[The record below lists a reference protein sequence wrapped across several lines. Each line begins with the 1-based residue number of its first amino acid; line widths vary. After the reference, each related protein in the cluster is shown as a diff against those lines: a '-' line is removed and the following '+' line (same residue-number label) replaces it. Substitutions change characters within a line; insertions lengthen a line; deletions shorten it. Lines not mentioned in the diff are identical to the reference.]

1 MLCMQEEAREQG
13 HPCEVLS
20 TQSRQA
26 AHAHVLG
33 TLVITH
39 QLQVLIT
46 WPVPC
51 SVSCRRPVFDRGFA
65 GQARVGEAGEGKE
78 VELMRVL
85 LLVACQVVVRVAPP
99 GVQERRRAEGR
110 ARA

>member
-1 MLCMQEEAREQG
+1 MSKGTPAKYSALK
-13 HPCEVLS
+13 S
-20 TQSRQA
+20 TQAS
-26 AHAHVLG
+26 HARILG
-33 TLVITH
+33 TRVITH

-46 WPVPC
+46 SPVPC
-51 SVSCRRPVFDRGFA
+51 SVSSRRPIFYCGFA

-78 VELMRVL
+78 VELVRVL

>member
-1 MLCMQEEAREQG
+1 MSKGTPAKYLA
-13 HPCEVLS
+13 LKS
-20 TQSRQA
+20 TQAS
-26 AHAHVLG
+26 HASVLG

-39 QLQVLIT
+39 QLQVLT

-51 SVSCRRPVFDRGFA
+51 SFSRRRPVFDRGFA
-65 GQARVGEAGEGKE
+65 GQAGVGEAGEGEE
-78 VELMRVL
+78 VELVRVL
-85 LLVACQVVVRVAPP
+85 LLVACQVVVRMAPP